1 MLVIKQGC
9 GSTRTTRW
17 FVSLHWLYHKFTPA
31 QVIYYPSEKLKQ
43 VKQIVLQHHDQKEK
57 SLPDYV
63 INVLPTT
70 TTTTTTTTATT
81 TTSRVV
87 LETIRSILETVDE
100 ATSLELIL
108 SKIVAAIA
116 KFYKKEPASLFAS
129 GCPENDTACVEPL
142 EDEKPAIGLTN
153 LIDDL
158 AEPLKIK
165 QDSEASNLEKDSEA
179 SNLEQDRVEFEAGA
193 SSLAGRW
200 EPR

>member
-1 MLVIKQGC
+1 M
-9 GSTRTTRW
+9 
-17 FVSLHWLYHKFTPA
+17 
-31 QVIYYPSEKLKQ
+31 
-43 VKQIVLQHHDQKEK
+43 
-57 SLPDYV
+57 
-63 INVLPTT
+63 
-70 TTTTTTTTATT
+70 
-81 TTSRVV
+81 
-87 LETIRSILETVDE
+87 ETIRSILETVDE

-129 GCPENDTACVEPL
+129 GCPENDTACVEPA

-165 QDSEASNLEKDSEA
+165 QDSEASKLEQNDEASNLEKDSEA
-179 SNLEQDRVEFEAGA
+179 SKLEQDRVEFEAGA
-193 SSLAGRW
+193 SSLAGLW